1 VKRKAKEAAV
11 EEERA
16 QAREREQSTV
26 KDLEKKEYNK
36 EKNKRLLADKYIDNR

>member
-1 VKRKAKEAAV
+1 MKRKAKEAAV

-16 QAREREQSTV
+16 RARERELSTI
-26 KDLEKKEYNK
+26 KDLQKKEYNK